1 MMTASKPDFSE
12 NYKKTVNLKAEELIR
27 KSVTSLNF
35 NKQILST
42 ETVVLNRKKSTE
54 DKKVIMRPIES
65 KLSEAKTL
73 EPLEVLKKQNFNDFE
88 KLKKKSTKIAEKSSE
103 STISDNQNKE
113 KPKTPTLIRYNKSP
127 IKLSEKVS
135 NRLSIISNT
144 LKISNNTIF
153 GLENPRYQCYL
164 NTVLQCFLSLKDV
177 INTILATNSSTPLI
191 ESIKKLIFDSKTAN
205 VLSSRPFLSIFL
217 KNFSPYTQHDAP
229 EFFRIFLDKLNTD
242 FEAKKPTKEKG
253 TP

>member
-1 MMTASKPDFSE
+1 MFVIAFE
-12 NYKKTVNLKAEELIR
+12 
-27 KSVTSLNF
+27 
-35 NKQILST
+35 ILRFAGVRS
-42 ETVVLNRKKSTE
+42 
-54 DKKVIMRPIES
+54 MY
-65 KLSEAKTL
+65 
-73 EPLEVLKKQNFNDFE
+73 
-88 KLKKKSTKIAEKSSE
+88 KKSTKIAEKSSE

-217 KNFSPYTQHDAP
+217 KSNRS
-229 EFFRIFLDKLNTD
+229 
-242 FEAKKPTKEKG
+242 
-253 TP
+253 